1 MTTIQDTRVH
11 ELFIKFDTNQNN
23 KIEYS
28 ELKNLIRSVG
38 WKLDEDTTANFYT
51 SLLTRI
57 YANHNLYDLDINVF
71 IN

>member
-38 WKLDEDTTANFYT
+38 WKLDEDTTAKMV
-51 SLLTRI
+51 SI
-57 YANHNLYDLDINVF
+57 KIP
-71 IN
+71 